1 MEQSGLC
8 DSQNCDS
15 NSVRR
20 ALASPSSPPCA
31 LASLA
36 ARPSLLTHSI
46 AGEELSGFVSEVP
59 IPDQAMAPSKAQHEA
74 TTASQPLTRE
84 QLERRAAN
92 IIDERRRC
100 VVVPVEALQ
109 GLLRAGISVNI
120 G

>member
-1 MEQSGLC
+1 M
-8 DSQNCDS
+8 
-15 NSVRR
+15 RR

-36 ARPSLLTHSI
+36 ARPSLLAHSI

-59 IPDQAMAPSKAQHEA
+59 IPDQAMALSKAQHEA
-74 TTASQPLTRE
+74 TAASQPLAQQ
-84 QLERRAAN
+84 QLARRATD

-100 VVVPVEALQ
+100 VVVPAEALQ
-109 GLLRAGISVNI
+109 ALLRAGISVNI